1 MPVGV
6 TGPVAEAFV
15 AVVDEARARSPRRSP
30 GTHLLALL
38 SQPEE
43 LAGQALAELGV
54 SAKGSAHGSLSGS
67 ATRRHVRRVRLVLHR
82 RPSASSSWRG
92 RSQSASGLAA
102 SGPRY
107 LARRGR
113 AEGPAADL
121 LARVR
126 RRREQVRDQLAGML
140 VLEAPEL
147 SDRLRQ
153 RWPLATSRI
162 KGSGRHERT
171 APSGVGREAMA
182 SRLAITRGAPGTAL
196 CWRGKRSRSRRRAR

>member
-113 AEGPAADL
+113 AE
-121 LARVR
+121 
-126 RRREQVRDQLAGML
+126 
-140 VLEAPEL
+140 APEPGGG
-147 SDRLRQ
+147 SACPSAAPTGAGPRPTRRDVGTRSAGALRPPQ
-153 RWPLATSRI
+153 ATLAA
-162 KGSGRHERT
+162 RHIPDQGVWATRT
-171 APSGVGREAMA
+171 NGTVGR
-182 SRLAITRGAPGTAL
+182 RPRGHG
-196 CWRGKRSRSRRRAR
+196 